1 MHDMGSK
8 RGRPPDGSAAA
19 IRASD
24 AERPSKPTGR
34 AYTPEFKARILRAV
48 DAARESGERG
58 AIGALLRR
66 EGLNWPTV
74 HRWEEQRTK
83 APKKRGRPPKQS
95 AADKEM
101 ERLRKQNE
109 KLQLELKKAEI
120 IIDVQKKLG
129 ALLGIEV
136 PTVPD
141 PEKDETS

>member
-24 AERPSKPTGR
+24 TQRPSKPTGR
-34 AYTPEFKARILRAV
+34 TYTPAFKERILRAIDV
-48 DAARESGERG
+48 ARESGERG
-58 AIGALLRR
+58 AIGAVLRR

-74 HRWEEQRTK
+74 HRWEEQRAA
-83 APKKRGRPPKQS
+83 APKRRGRPPKQS
-95 AADKEM
+95 AADKEI

-109 KLQLELKKAEI
+109 KLERELKKAEI

-136 PTVPD
+136 PEVPD
-141 PEKDETS
+141 PEKDGTP

>member
-8 RGRPPDGSAAA
+8 RARPPDGSAAA
-19 IRASD
+19 IRAGD

-34 AYTPEFKARILRAV
+34 SYTPQFKERILRAV

-58 AIGALLRR
+58 ALGALLRQ

-74 HRWEEQRTK
+74 HRWAQQREH
-83 APKKRGRPPKQS
+83 APKKRGRPPKQTE
-95 AADKEM
+95 AEKEV

-109 KLQLELKKAEI
+109 KLQRELKKAEI
-120 IIDVQKKLG
+120 IIDVQKKLA

-136 PTVPD
+136 PAVPD
-141 PEKDETS
+141 PEKDGTS